1 MADKFRVGVL
11 RGDDWETPEAIIS
24 LCTAYNEVINRNEAD
39 PLLII
44 LKIGNG
50 RYTKYKWNW
59 DKEN

>member
-11 RGDDWETPEAIIS
+11 RGYDWETPEAIIS

-50 RYTKYKWNW
+50 RYTKYK
-59 DKEN
+59 